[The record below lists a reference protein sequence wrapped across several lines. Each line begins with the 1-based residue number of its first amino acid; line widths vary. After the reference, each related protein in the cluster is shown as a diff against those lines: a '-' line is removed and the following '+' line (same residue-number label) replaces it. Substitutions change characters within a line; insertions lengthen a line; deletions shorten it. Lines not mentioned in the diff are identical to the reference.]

1 MQHILYSSC
10 IHIIYGY
17 TADPEAF
24 FRYRVKETDLLHH
37 MVTVIYTV
45 CRDKVN
51 ISLLKCGTDSSDV

>member
-10 IHIIYGY
+10 IHIIYSY
-17 TADPEAF
+17 TADSGGF

-37 MVTVIYTV
+37 MATVRYTV